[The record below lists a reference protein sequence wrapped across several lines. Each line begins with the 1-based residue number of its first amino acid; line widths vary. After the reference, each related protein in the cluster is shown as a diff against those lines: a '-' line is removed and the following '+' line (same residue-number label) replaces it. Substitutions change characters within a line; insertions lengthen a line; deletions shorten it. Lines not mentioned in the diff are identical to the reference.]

1 MRSNFQEYYPFF
13 VSTRTFTYLYALKI
27 LTNNQKMSDSKV
39 YQPVWNK
46 YMAVLILKIKEAV
59 KKGEPQ
65 SFTMDKIDFESASSR
80 KNAKY
85 QFNVEMKEGRIAINK
100 NNAAIARDFVRAINE
115 HDSLKEIVRSR
126 PFKFVLDSKF
136 ALTITANWVA
146 EKAKEE
152 VEAEKA

>member
-1 MRSNFQEYYPFF
+1 
-13 VSTRTFTYLYALKI
+13 
-27 LTNNQKMSDSKV
+27 
-39 YQPVWNK
+39 
-46 YMAVLILKIKEAV
+46 MAVLILKIKEAV